1 MSHDPSLLKKTE
13 KYFYNHFFKH
23 DTLNYYTFTLHF
35 YLFLSQ
41 LFWDVF
47 LYKNTKFVRI
57 YKTQSCWSVKTLEN
71 VSLYF
76 CQLINH
82 RFLIALYKISQLF
95 PDLGLYMSTVTL

>member
-1 MSHDPSLLKKTE
+1 MLCSLALRNVIFFEDIWHNVMSNDPSLLKKTE
-13 KYFYNHFFKH
+13 KHFYTHFFKH
-23 DTLNYYTFTLHF
+23 DTLNCYTFHDTLHF

-76 CQLINH
+76 CQLI
-82 RFLIALYKISQLF
+82 K
-95 PDLGLYMSTVTL
+95 G